1 MTVEQITD
9 KKERRMVDSLL
20 YQLTCMDRR
29 IWQNLRRVRKN
40 GRYTVGQR
48 MVLLYLL
55 EEGSKSQCEMASA
68 FQLSGSSVTEI
79 IKKLERDGCI
89 QRSIDPHDN
98 RFKKLALTPAGR
110 TAALES
116 REEMN
121 RLEESMMEDFSPEE
135 QSHLLDLL
143 VRMDRALQQ
152 VDCYEQ

>member
-1 MTVEQITD
+1 MTVEQGTD

-29 IWQNLRRVRKN
+29 IWQNLLRVRRD

-48 MVLLYLL
+48 LVLLYLL
-55 EEGSKSQCEMASA
+55 EEGSTSQCELASA
-68 FQLSGSSVTEI
+68 FQLSGSSITENL
-79 IKKLERDGCI
+79 KKLERDGCI

-98 RFKKLALTPAGR
+98 RVKKLTLTPAGR

-143 VRMDRALQQ
+143 IRMDRALQQ
-152 VDCYEQ
+152 ANSEE